1 MQLSLIITQLRT
13 YCTSFSSRVGGAAE
27 WNVIPDVTAL
37 TFPCAYVIPLDD
49 NPGTQRSQNGYRQE
63 IRDGF
68 AVIIRIANTA
78 DERGQAASDT
88 VRTLRAE
95 IWKALLGFQPST
107 AYGAIE
113 YEGGNLLQIN
123 RAVLDYQLEF
133 SASMEIDESDT
144 WLAVRD
150 TALPEFTGVTIQVDP
165 IDTFADPNLQQP
177 GPDGRIEFTVDI
189 SDLDA

>member
-1 MQLSLIITQLRT
+1 MQLSLIITQLRA
-13 YCTSFSSRVGGAAE
+13 YCPSFSSRVGGAAE
-27 WNVIPDVTAL
+27 WNVVPDVTAL
-37 TFPCAYVIPLDD
+37 TFPCAYVVPLDD
-49 NPGTQRSQNGYRQE
+49 NPGSQRSQNGYRQS

-68 AVIIRIANTA
+68 AVILRISNTA
-78 DERGQAASDT
+78 DERGQAAIDS
-88 VRTLRAE
+88 VRTLRTE
-95 IWKALLGFQPST
+95 IWKALLGFQPSS

-150 TALPEFTGVTIQVDP
+150 AALPALEGVTISVDP
-165 IDTFADPNLQQP
+165 IDPFADPNLQQP
-177 GPDGRIEFTVDI
+177 GPDGRIEFVTTI
-189 SDLDA
+189 EDLDV